1 MKTKL
6 FQKIGDALDSFV
18 ADIQGEPH
26 APPSSENLPPPE
38 YKAVEEHEIVA
49 LSDEEYTPISTS
61 LKTSDEIIQKL
72 KALAMQYEVM
82 RSRLLIEAF
91 GQDQELQDVLK
102 KLRETHNIP
111 ADGGW
116 TLHIPSE
123 TDPDA
128 YFFYQ
133 GGDDVDG

>member
-6 FQKIGDALDSFV
+6 FQKIGDALDGFV

-26 APPSSENLPPPE
+26 VPPSSENLPPPE
-38 YKAVEEHEIVA
+38 HKIVEKHEIVA
-49 LSDEEYTPISTS
+49 LSEEEYSPIQSS
-61 LKTSDEIIQKL
+61 LEASDRILQKL

-91 GQDQELQDVLK
+91 GQDQETQYVLK
-102 KLRETHNIP
+102 KLRETHHIP
-111 ADGGW
+111 TDGGW

-133 GGDDVDG
+133 GEDDVDG